1 MITDPG
7 MSLFYPQTVFVSTT
21 LAREDV
27 RHSVCGRS
35 SGSPA
40 LLATFP
46 SVDHPNSGTKMLRE
60 FPFPNGKGQ
69 GHSGGP
75 APDFNGIPY

>member
-1 MITDPG
+1 
-7 MSLFYPQTVFVSTT
+7 MSLFHPQTIFVSTT

-27 RHSVCGRS
+27 KHRVCGRS

-46 SVDHPNSGTKMLRE
+46 SVDHPNSGINVLRE
-60 FPFPNGKGQ
+60 FPFSEEKRQ